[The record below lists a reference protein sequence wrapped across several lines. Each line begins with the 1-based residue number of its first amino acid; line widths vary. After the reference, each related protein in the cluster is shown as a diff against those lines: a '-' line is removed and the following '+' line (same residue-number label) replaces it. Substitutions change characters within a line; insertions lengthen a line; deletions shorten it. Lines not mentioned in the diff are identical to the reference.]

1 MESLIGS
8 IVFLIA
14 ALVLFFFAWE
24 SFRLLIEAIT
34 LKSSRIKDLP
44 LDTLVKIS
52 GKASTEALL
61 KAPATD
67 IESIF
72 YTYAIERETLSSNS
86 GKGGSRYT
94 WNLAWADESIPAFE
108 VSDETG
114 VVKVIPEG
122 ASVDLRKIVDGL
134 RATPEYLEENG
145 LMTIDNE
152 RWKKAPHRISV
163 YAVLPGDRLFVI
175 GTTKKVG
182 DQVVIHRS
190 EGGYLYF
197 STHSEL
203 RIFALRVFYFVLL
216 LLSGLVSLG
225 ASIIFYMN
233 D

>member
-24 SFRLLIEAIT
+24 SFRLLIGAIT
-34 LKSSRIKDLP
+34 LKRSRIKDLP

-114 VVKVIPEG
+114 VVKVIPED

-134 RATPEYLEENG
+134 RATPEYLEENR

-190 EGGYLYF
+190 EGGVFIFQYSLRASYF
-197 STHSEL
+197 CLESFLFCFIASFWFGFIGSKHN
-203 RIFALRVFYFVLL
+203 LL
-216 LLSGLVSLG
+216 HE
-225 ASIIFYMN
+225 
-233 D
+233 